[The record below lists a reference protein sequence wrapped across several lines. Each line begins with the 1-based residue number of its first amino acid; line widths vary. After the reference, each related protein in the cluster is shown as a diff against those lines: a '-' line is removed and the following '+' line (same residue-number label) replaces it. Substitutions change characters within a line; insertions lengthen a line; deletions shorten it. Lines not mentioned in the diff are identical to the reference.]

1 MTSGTPASGG
11 STVTKVDPSAPEY
24 VHHGEGH
31 HSHKHEHG
39 EHGHHHHR
47 HHHEGGEQQHTH
59 AADHPLH
66 ATNAEHAKHHMGG

>member
-1 MTSGTPASGG
+1 MASGTPTPGG

-47 HHHEGGEQQHTH
+47 HHHEGGEQQHAH

-66 ATNAEHAKHHMGG
+66 AANAEHAKHHMG